1 MAAMSLFSRPFSRS
15 LAAAATAAAFV
26 LLGGC
31 ATMSDSPTQQLE
43 VHTVLDYREI
53 GGVGCIL
60 SNDAGRWYVVAPGR
74 VTVTRSAQP
83 LSVSCKKGGA
93 GVAAEVVNARSDTAN
108 MVGNIIVTAGI
119 GNYIDRQSGA
129 GYGYPGVLTV
139 LLALPE
145 PTAQAQAASPLAAR
159 MF

>member
-1 MAAMSLFSRPFSRS
+1 MLPFIRPLVLSA
-15 LAAAATAAAFV
+15 LA

-43 VHTVLDYREI
+43 VRTVLDYREI

-74 VTVTRSAQP
+74 VTVTRNKGP
-83 LSVSCKKGGA
+83 LAISCKKQ
-93 GVAAEVVNARSDTAN
+93 GVAIAAERVEAQLNTGN
-108 MVGNIIVTAGI
+108 LVGNLITTAGI
-119 GNYIDRQSGA
+119 GHYVDRYSGA
-129 GYGYPGVLTV
+129 GYSYPATLTV
-139 LLALPE
+139 LMQPAEKPAAAAGAE
-145 PTAQAQAASPLAAR
+145 PVATR